1 MAANCKLRLV
11 QFCETGGDKRRVGV
25 ERENGGSVVDITA
38 VDPSIPADMKTFL
51 QGWDSN
57 APAAERLVA
66 ASRAGCRKPCYG
78 WSMCISHCFD
88 HPWVMQNLPLCIS

>member
-1 MAANCKLRLV
+1 MVAAHHNYSSYLDLFLTLRSMAANCKLRLV

-57 APAAERLVA
+57 ALAAERLVA
-66 ASRAGCRKPCYG
+66 A
-78 WSMCISHCFD
+78 
-88 HPWVMQNLPLCIS
+88 